1 MFTYPIVYFP
11 MTPGSGGGGSY
22 VLPTAS
28 ASELGGV
35 KAKTKTKE
43 AVIDANSGLW
53 VLVSPQVQ
61 SDPGETDTLAKRIP
75 NCLRKKGK
83 CGIINKKDKSI

>member
-1 MFTYPIVYFP
+1 MFTYPIVYVP
-11 MTPGSGGGGSY
+11 MTPGSGAGGGSY

-53 VLVSPQVQ
+53 VSFLRRFSPIRARRTP
-61 SDPGETDTLAKRIP
+61 SPNGYRIV
-75 NCLRKKGK
+75 
-83 CGIINKKDKSI
+83 CGRRENAV